1 MGRSHKPRKRY
12 IPKRVDLDPMGL
24 AHALACLLTLPQRR
38 ELTEPMRRS
47 FARLRA
53 GQGDAGCWC
62 NLADALNVA
71 ERLAALAIANDHA
84 DELQAGQ
91 QALADLHLRHTTRG
105 GWVMRGTEIAALE
118 QAMDVHSAQLQV
130 CTQGELAEAIS
141 TVQRTM
147 AQALAGNASPSAL
160 VCVGLLGK
168 PGVELHDSVRSLE
181 PAHV

>member
-24 AHALACLLTLPQRR
+24 AHSMASLLSLPQRR
-38 ELTEPMRRS
+38 QFSEPMRS
-47 FARLRA
+47 AFARLRA

-62 NLADALNVA
+62 NMADALNVA

-84 DELQAGQ
+84 DELKAGQ
-91 QALADLHLRHTTRG
+91 QALADLYQRHTTRG

-118 QAMDVHSAQLQV
+118 QAMDVHGAQLQL
-130 CTQGELAEAIS
+130 CTQGEMAEAIT

-147 AQALAGNASPSAL
+147 AQALAGNASPGAL
-160 VCVGLLGK
+160 VCVGMLGK
-168 PGVELHDSVRSLE
+168 PAAME
-181 PAHV
+181 AATHV

>member
-1 MGRSHKPRKRY
+1 MARTHKPRKRY
-12 IPKRVDLDPMGL
+12 IPKRADLDPMGL

-47 FARLRA
+47 FTRLRA

-71 ERLAALAIANDHA
+71 KRLAELAIANDHA
-84 DELQAGQ
+84 AELQTAQ
-91 QALADLHLRHTTRG
+91 RALADLYARHAQRG

-130 CTQGELAEAIS
+130 CTQGELAEAIT

-147 AQALAGNASPSAL
+147 AQALAGNASPGAL
-160 VCVGLLGK
+160 VCVGMLGK
-168 PGVELHDSVRSLE
+168 PGVQRHL
-181 PAHV
+181 